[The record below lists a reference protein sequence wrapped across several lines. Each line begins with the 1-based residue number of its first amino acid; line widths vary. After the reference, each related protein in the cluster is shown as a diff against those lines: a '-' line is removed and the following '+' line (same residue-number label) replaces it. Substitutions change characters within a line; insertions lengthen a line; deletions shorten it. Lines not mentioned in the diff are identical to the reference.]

1 MKFFSI
7 YLLVFG
13 KKLVTLPHLF
23 IVFNGMEKD
32 EREILLEKFAEANRR
47 LQIVNEQLAIANKK
61 LKEYE
66 EKAQKAENAS
76 KMKSL
81 FLANMSHEIRTP
93 LNAIEGFS
101 RVIVETDSPE
111 DRMKFF
117 EIIESNNN
125 RLQSL
130 VNEILDLSRVESGE
144 IVMKKSPTDLHDLCQ
159 GIKNLFKFRCPDT
172 VRLEWENPLMTVNFN
187 TDANRLTQ
195 VFSNLISNS
204 LKHTASGRISYGYQI
219 INDGQQIQFFVDD
232 TGSGIAKEDIDHIF
246 ETYVSRDA
254 ETTKNGYGLGLPL
267 CKIIVEK
274 LGGSITVQSELGKG
288 SRFEFTLPFE
298 GTIGGI
304 DTNKPSTTTN
314 VRTIRI
320 SGRSDDPNKQKIL
333 VAEDE
338 DSNYELVKIV
348 LQKRYKLLRA
358 HNGIEAVTIN
368 EDEHPDLVLMDI
380 RMPEMNGLDA
390 TRIIK
395 EVSPSTPVIALS
407 AYAFEENIR
416 DAKDAGCDEF
426 MAKPFKV
433 EALIEMVKKYLDK

>member
-1 MKFFSI
+1 MEYSEKEI
-7 YLLVFG
+7 MLQ
-13 KKLVTLPHLF
+13 KLA
-23 IVFNGMEKD
+23 D
-32 EREILLEKFAEANRR
+32 ANRK
-47 LQIVNEQLAIANKK
+47 LTIAQEQLDIANQK
-61 LKEYE
+61 LTEYE
-66 EKAQKAENAS
+66 EKAKKAEKAS

-101 RVIVETDSPE
+101 RVLVETDSQD

-144 IVMKKSPTDLHDLCQ
+144 IVMKKTSTDLNQLCDS
-159 GIKNLFKFRCPDT
+159 IKNLFKFRCPET
-172 VRLEWENPLMTVNFN
+172 VKLSWEQPNMAVTFN
-187 TDANRLTQ
+187 TDANRITQ
-195 VFSNLISNS
+195 VFSNLISNA
-204 LKHTASGRISYGYQI
+204 LKHTSSGSIKYGYRMLEEGTNI
-219 INDGQQIQFFVDD
+219 EFFVQD
-232 TGSGIAKEDIDHIF
+232 TGTGIAPDDLQHIF
-246 ETYVSRDA
+246 TTYVSRDA
-254 ETTKNGYGLGLPL
+254 ENSNNGYGLGLAL

-274 LGGSITVQSELGKG
+274 LGGKIYVESELGKG
-288 SRFEFTLPFE
+288 ALFRFILPFE
-298 GTIGGI
+298 GTIGGM
-304 DTNKPSTTTN
+304 TPARNTTTSN
-314 VRTIRI
+314 VRTIRV
-320 SGRSDDPNKQKIL
+320 SGRPDDRNKKTIL

-348 LQKRYKLLRA
+348 LHKRYRLIRA
-358 HNGIEAVTIN
+358 HNGIEAVTLN
-368 EDEHPDLVLMDI
+368 EEEHPDLILMDI

-395 EVSPSTPVIALS
+395 EVDTDTPVIALS

-416 DAKDAGCDEF
+416 DARNAGCDEF

-433 EALIEMVKKYLDK
+433 ENLIELVGKYLDN

>member
-1 MKFFSI
+1 
-7 YLLVFG
+7 
-13 KKLVTLPHLF
+13 
-23 IVFNGMEKD
+23 MEKD
-32 EREILLEKFAEANRR
+32 EKEILLQKFADANRK
-47 LQIVNEQLAIANKK
+47 LMLANEQLAIANKK

-101 RVIVETDSPE
+101 RVIVETDSQE
-111 DRMKFF
+111 DRMKFY

-144 IVMKKSPTDLHDLCQ
+144 IVMKKTSTDLNELCA
-159 GIKNLFKFRCPDT
+159 GVKNIFKFRCPDT
-172 VRLEWENPLMTVNFN
+172 VKLVWEKPLMTVTMN
-187 TDANRLTQ
+187 TDSNRLTQ
-195 VFSNLISNS
+195 VFSNLISNA
-204 LKHTASGRISYGYQI
+204 LKHTATGRITYGYKLQEEAQKI
-219 INDGQQIQFFVDD
+219 EFFVED
-232 TGSGIAKEDIDHIF
+232 TGSGIAKEDIEQIF

-274 LGGSITVQSELGKG
+274 LGGTISVESEVGKG
-288 SRFEFTLPFE
+288 STFHFVMPFE
-298 GTIGGI
+298 GTIGGL
-304 DTNKPSTTTN
+304 DRTKTASTTS

-320 SGRSDDPNKQKIL
+320 SERSDDAKMKKIL

-348 LQKRYKLLRA
+348 LQKRYRLLRA

-368 EDEHPDLVLMDI
+368 EDEKPDMILMDI

-395 EVSPSTPVIALS
+395 EVSSDTPVVALS
-407 AYAFEENIR
+407 AYAFEENVR
-416 DAKDAGCDEF
+416 EAKAAGCDDF
-426 MAKPFKV
+426 LAKPFKV
-433 EALIEMVKKYLDK
+433 ENLIEVVRKYLND

>member
-1 MKFFSI
+1 MDR
-7 YLLVFG
+7 
-13 KKLVTLPHLF
+13 TE
-23 IVFNGMEKD
+23 N
-32 EREILLEKFAEANRR
+32 EILLQQYSDVNRR
-47 LQIVNEQLAIANKK
+47 LTLAQEQLAIANQK

-66 EKAQKAENAS
+66 EKAQKAEKAS

-101 RVIVETDSPE
+101 RVLVETDSQD

-130 VNEILDLSRVESGE
+130 VNEILDLSRVEAGE
-144 IVMKKSPTDLHDLCQ
+144 ITMKKSSTDLNQLCDS
-159 GIKNLFKFRCPDT
+159 IKNLFKFRCPDT
-172 VRLEWENPLMTVNFN
+172 LKLVWKKPTMAVTFN
-187 TDANRLTQ
+187 TDANRITQ
-195 VFSNLISNS
+195 VFSNLISNA
-204 LKHTASGRISYGYQI
+204 LKHTPSGSITYGYRMLDEGSMI
-219 INDGQQIQFFVDD
+219 EFFVED
-232 TGSGIAKEDIDHIF
+232 TGTGIDPKDLPHLF

-254 ETTKNGYGLGLPL
+254 ETNNNGYGLGLAL

-274 LGGSITVQSELGKG
+274 LGGQIYVESELGHG
-288 SRFEFTLPFE
+288 ARFYFRLPFE
-298 GTIGGI
+298 GTIGGVSPI
-304 DTNKPSTTTN
+304 RTTTTSN
-314 VRTIRI
+314 VRTIRV
-320 SGRSDDPNKQKIL
+320 SGRPDDMNKKTIL

-348 LQKRYKLLRA
+348 LHKRYRLIRA
-358 HNGIEAVTIN
+358 HNGIEAVTLN
-368 EDEHPDLVLMDI
+368 EEEHPDLILMDI

-395 EVSPSTPVIALS
+395 EVNHDVPIVALS

-416 DAKDAGCDEF
+416 EAKAAGCDEF
-426 MAKPFKV
+426 MAKPFRV
-433 EALIEMVKKYLDK
+433 EDLLDVVQKYVKE

>member
-1 MKFFSI
+1 
-7 YLLVFG
+7 
-13 KKLVTLPHLF
+13 
-23 IVFNGMEKD
+23 MEKD
-32 EREILLEKFAEANRR
+32 EREVLLQKFADANRK
-47 LQIVNEQLAIANKK
+47 LLLANEQLAIANQK

-101 RVIVETDSPE
+101 RVIVETDSQE
-111 DRMKFF
+111 ERMKYF

-125 RLQSL
+125 RLQNL

-144 IVMKKSPTDLHDLCQ
+144 IVMKKSPTDLNELCTS
-159 GIKNLFKFRCPDT
+159 IMNLFKFRCPDT
-172 VRLEWENPLMTVNFN
+172 VKLEWCEPSMNVTMN
-187 TDANRLTQ
+187 TDANRLIQ

-204 LKHTASGRISYGYQI
+204 LKHTSQGKIAYGYKVQEE
-219 INDGQQIQFFVDD
+219 GQMIEMFVSD
-232 TGSGIAKEDIDHIF
+232 TGNGIAKEDLEHIF

-254 ETTKNGYGLGLPL
+254 ENNNNGYGLGLPL

-274 LGGSITVQSELGKG
+274 MGGTLTVESEVGKG
-288 SRFEFTLPFE
+288 STFTFTMPFE
-298 GTIGGI
+298 GSIGGV
-304 DTNKPSTTTN
+304 DQNKETSTTS

-320 SGRSDDPNKQKIL
+320 SGRTDDLNAKTIL

-338 DSNYELVKIV
+338 DHNYELVKIV
-348 LQKRYKLLRA
+348 LQKRYRLLRA
-358 HNGIEAVTIN
+358 RNGIEAVTIN
-368 EDEHPDLVLMDI
+368 EDEKPDLILMDI
-380 RMPEMNGLDA
+380 RMPGMNGLDA

-395 EVSPSTPVIALS
+395 EVSTTPIIALS
-407 AYAFEENIR
+407 AYAFEENIQN
-416 DAKDAGCDEF
+416 AKDAGCDDF

-433 EALIEMVKKYLDK
+433 ENLIEIVKKYLGEEY

>member
-1 MKFFSI
+1 M
-7 YLLVFG
+7 
-13 KKLVTLPHLF
+13 
-23 IVFNGMEKD
+23 MED
-32 EREILLEKFAEANRR
+32 IERETLLQKFADATRKLN
-47 LQIVNEQLAIANKK
+47 LANEQLTIANKK

-66 EKAQKAENAS
+66 EKASKAEKAS
-76 KMKSL
+76 RMKSL

-125 RLQSL
+125 RLMNL

-144 IVMKKSPTDLHDLCQ
+144 IVIKKASTDLADLCSD
-159 GIKNLFKFRCPDT
+159 IKNLFKFRCPDSVKLIWKRPT
-172 VRLEWENPLMTVNFN
+172 MAVTLN

-195 VFSNLISNS
+195 VFSNLISNA
-204 LKHTASGRISYGYQI
+204 LKHTTEGSISYGYQLLD
-219 INDGQQIQFFVDD
+219 DGKDIEFFVKD
-232 TGSGIAKEDIDHIF
+232 TGSGINKEDLEHIF
-246 ETYVSRDA
+246 ETYMSRDA
-254 ETTKNGYGLGLPL
+254 ESKNGYGLGLPL

-274 LGGSITVQSELGKG
+274 LGGKINVESAIGKG
-288 SRFEFTLPFE
+288 STFTFVLPFE
-298 GTIGGI
+298 GTIGGQAP
-304 DTNKPSTTTN
+304 TKTTTTTN
-314 VRTIRI
+314 VRTIRV
-320 SGRSDDPNKQKIL
+320 SGRPDDLNKKTIM

-338 DSNYELVKIV
+338 DSNFELVKIV
-348 LQKRYKLLRA
+348 LQKRYRLLRA

-368 EDEHPDLVLMDI
+368 EDEKPDLILMDI

-395 EVSPSTPVIALS
+395 EVNSDIPVIALS

-416 DAKDAGCDEF
+416 EAKNAGCDDF
-426 MAKPFKV
+426 LAKPFKV
-433 EALIEMVKKYLDK
+433 ENLIDIVKKYIEK

>member
-1 MKFFSI
+1 
-7 YLLVFG
+7 
-13 KKLVTLPHLF
+13 
-23 IVFNGMEKD
+23 MEKD
-32 EREILLEKFAEANRR
+32 EREILLQKFADVNRK
-47 LQIVNEQLAIANKK
+47 LLLANEQLAIANKK

-101 RVIVETDSPE
+101 RVIAETDSQE
-111 DRMKFF
+111 DRLKFY

-144 IVMKKSPTDLHDLCQ
+144 IVVKTAPTDLNELCTSV
-159 GIKNLFKFRCPDT
+159 KNIFKFRCPDSVKLDFEEST
-172 VRLEWENPLMTVNFN
+172 LSVVMN

-195 VFSNLISNS
+195 VFSNLISNA
-204 LKHTASGRISYGYQI
+204 LKHTSVGKIAYGYKI
-219 INDGQQIQFFVDD
+219 LNEGTMIEFFVED
-232 TGSGIAKEDIDHIF
+232 TGAGIKQEDIEHIF

-274 LGGSITVQSELGKG
+274 LGGKISVESEVGKG
-288 SRFEFTLPFE
+288 TIFRFSMPFH
-298 GTIGGI
+298 GTIGGV
-304 DTNKPSTTTN
+304 DKSKTTTTSSM
-314 VRTIRI
+314 RTIRI
-320 SGRSDDPNKQKIL
+320 SERNGQQIKKKIL

-348 LQKRYKLLRA
+348 LQKRYRLIRA
-358 HNGIEAVTIN
+358 HNGIEAVTLN
-368 EDEHPDLVLMDI
+368 EEEHPDLILMDI

-395 EVSPSTPVIALS
+395 EVSSDTPVVALS

-416 DAKDAGCDEF
+416 EAKQAGCNEF

-433 EALIEMVKKYLDK
+433 ENLIDMVRRYLD